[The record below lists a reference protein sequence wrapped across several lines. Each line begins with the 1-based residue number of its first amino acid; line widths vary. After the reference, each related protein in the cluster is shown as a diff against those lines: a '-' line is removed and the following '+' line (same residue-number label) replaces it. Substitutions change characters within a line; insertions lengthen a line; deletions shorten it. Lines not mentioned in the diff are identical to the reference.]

1 MERDTRFLF
10 LYQSGQLKDFYL
22 FLLIYCFL
30 SIIAKKM
37 LHQRRRIFW
46 ERSMWDPNQTCRR
59 VTFEVEEMSMRRDQN
74 TESIKIETV
83 GIFFITYLLLV
94 LSSLVCLVTNRLWD
108 VRNRWTRPNLLKQSS
123 FRRSSRVILYLCVIR
138 TRKRD
143 FVNKSVT
150 FLLSGFFLYYSDFID
165 FLIMFL

>member
-1 MERDTRFLF
+1 
-10 LYQSGQLKDFYL
+10 
-22 FLLIYCFL
+22 
-30 SIIAKKM
+30 
-37 LHQRRRIFW
+37 
-46 ERSMWDPNQTCRR
+46 MWDPNQTCRR

-108 VRNRWTRPNLLKQSS
+108 VRNRWTRPNLLNQSS
-123 FRRSSRVILYLCVIR
+123 FRRSSRVIVYLCVIR